1 MGEENGRIFPS
12 LFTVFLLILL
22 AIFVPAV
29 TADGNGAAI
38 DLSTINLED
47 FEAVNDSYYDL
58 GFDIVANG
66 VSQSGSFT
74 GTIYFETKM
83 IDGTVLSN
91 ESEIFSIA
99 DGTTEAISENIS
111 SLQFGYTVL
120 SVGLIGDVS
129 SPSAGYDSFFERTIH
144 RLNPLNISIAP
155 VSSIIV
161 EPIDSDNI
169 STGNTTISEGDYL
182 QLQIPIINDGD
193 FNWSGSLNVSLSTT
207 SFNEEFISNSFT
219 VNKTQTKIIT
229 YNSSNQMLEGDLDIE
244 IELDGSS
251 DLYLDDNIRNFEI
264 SVGPPPLPLIEIEM
278 SIQEQELVSGQDMT
292 ILAQFFNNGSV
303 DFSGNISCD
312 LDGEI
317 IHLQS
322 TSISSLSNISITFTT
337 TTKPGLLQCQIF
349 GDRMDDLSSNISSI
363 DVSVESAMFE
373 RAGGQN
379 PSALGGPWHVGDE
392 VEFSLLVRNSGDK
405 SGNVRL
411 RVETLGVIYQG
422 ADAFLGTDEAGEVSI
437 VMPISVPGVQQ
448 FNWSLYTS
456 DGALEGG
463 MVGTVPL
470 PVWERQNLQFNFT
483 EVSWDSSNGVEVD
496 WMINLSSGVSREIN
510 LKIGYLDSATETIV
524 FDVDLN
530 LESGQTSGSVGIG
543 LVQAESVIIRVIE
556 LNWTAESSFSSFTK
570 SVPEERPQ
578 YLISFDSQSN
588 PNRPLEGESSS
599 VSVLIQNDGDA
610 KGLDG
615 KIILYTQDDKIL
627 AEQITPALDPG
638 TSETIQ
644 LNIEWPEG
652 DDVFLYSKWEFGGQ
666 SLTVERQFQSS
677 VVESTDDG
685 MDISWSGIL
694 GGLAFSSV
702 IILVFRMRNPSRDAK
717 RTTTSRPTTEEEVV
731 DYSNKKV
738 EIGCPEC
745 SRQLRIPKGYS
756 GTVRCPDCT
765 NSFEIEEEPENEDEF
780 EESESLNE
788 VSKDGKIE
796 ISCPDCTQSLRIP
809 ESYDG
814 SVRCPACKTIFKSND
829 SEV

>member
-1 MGEENGRIFPS
+1 MGEENGRMFPS

-29 TADGNGAAI
+29 TADGNGAVI

-169 STGNTTISEGDYL
+169 STGNATISEGDYL

-244 IELDGSS
+244 IELNGSS

-448 FNWSLYTS
+448 FNWSLYTT

-543 LVQAESVIIRVIE
+543 LVQAESVIMRVIE

-578 YLISFDSQSN
+578 YLISFDGQSN

-627 AEQITPALDPG
+627 TEQITPALDPG
-638 TSETIQ
+638 TSENIQ

-652 DDVFLYSKWEFGGQ
+652 EEVFLYSKWEFGGQ

-717 RTTTSRPTTEEEVV
+717 RTTTSRPATEEEVV
-731 DYSNKKV
+731 DYSNEKV

-788 VSKDGKIE
+788 DSKDGKIE

>member
-530 LESGQTSGSVGIG
+530 LQSGQTSGSVGIG

>member
-1 MGEENGRIFPS
+1 MGEENGRMFPS

-29 TADGNGAAI
+29 TADGNGAVI

-169 STGNTTISEGDYL
+169 STGNATISEGDYL

-244 IELDGSS
+244 IELNGSS

-543 LVQAESVIIRVIE
+543 LVQAESVIMRVIE

-578 YLISFDSQSN
+578 YLISFDGQSN

-627 AEQITPALDPG
+627 TEQITPALDPG
-638 TSETIQ
+638 TSENIQ

-652 DDVFLYSKWEFGGQ
+652 EEVFLYSKWEFGGQ

-717 RTTTSRPTTEEEVV
+717 RTTTSRPATEEEVV
-731 DYSNKKV
+731 DYSNEKV

-788 VSKDGKIE
+788 DSKDGKIE